1 MSEWDAETVAVW
13 LRGVEKVP
21 RSVLERL
28 MAQGVDGRRLQCMT
42 DVELEE
48 AGVETLG
55 MRVGILQSVRRLDK
69 LQERLR
75 TSPLAMLGAQ
85 LLEAG
90 RRREAEPLA
99 MVTDMAMA
107 LTTALHA
114 IDQQPP
120 SDLST
125 YNALRAKLLAL
136 AADALGVVATN
147 EVCNVVVIIYHIAA
161 SACAIFAPPPPPP
174 LSLSLKVT
182 PSFST
187 TQDCSPRNQDFMC
200 SCENFVKQML
210 PILQDLRSQY
220 NAEFQDITDDCV
232 QVITLR
238 RGSDGD
244 LGLDLVAGDDG
255 LVAVRSLAPGVS
267 FT

>member
-1 MSEWDAETVAVW
+1 MPPHVSEWDAATVAVW

-21 RSVLERL
+21 RSVLEHL
-28 MAQGVDGRRLQCMT
+28 MTDGVDGRRLQCMT
-42 DVELEE
+42 DAELER

-90 RRREAEPLA
+90 RRRETEPLA
-99 MVTDMAMA
+99 MVAGMATA

-136 AADALGVVATN
+136 AADALGAVATS
-147 EVCNVVVIIYHIAA
+147 EVC
-161 SACAIFAPPPPPP
+161 SA
-174 LSLSLKVT
+174 L
-182 PSFST
+182 
-187 TQDCSPRNQDFMC
+187 
-200 SCENFVKQML
+200 
-210 PILQDLRSQY
+210 Y
-220 NAEFQDITDDCV
+220 
-232 QVITLR
+232 
-238 RGSDGD
+238 
-244 LGLDLVAGDDG
+244 
-255 LVAVRSLAPGVS
+255 
-267 FT
+267 